1 MRDETEAYRREG
13 DVVLVELRLSN
24 LRQLFNSLD
33 PAPFREK
40 DLDPDAEAYIVESV
54 REFPLDQA
62 MKLVIHL
69 PWAELPKDVDL
80 AAAIHHHFALRQNAW
95 RRELSHQLHQG
106 RVTLVIA
113 LLFLFAC
120 LLLRQLVRSF
130 GDGTLLD
137 VLGEGLLITGW
148 VAMWRPIDILLYEW
162 WPIRRRSRVAAKLAA
177 MPVET
182 RPRDD

>member
-1 MRDETEAYRREG
+1 MRNETEAYRREG

-33 PAPFREK
+33 PAPFHEK

-54 REFPLDQA
+54 REFPLDQK
-62 MKLVIHL
+62 MKLVVHL
-69 PWAELPKDVDL
+69 PRAELPACVDL
-80 AAAIHHHFALRQNAW
+80 AASIHHHFTLRRDEW

-106 RVTLVIA
+106 RVTLGIA
-113 LLFLFAC
+113 VVFLFAC
-120 LLLRQLVRSF
+120 LFLRQLIRSL
-130 GDGTLLD
+130 GDGALLD

-148 VAMWRPIDILLYEW
+148 VAMWRPIDILLYGW
-162 WPIRRRSRVAAKLAA
+162 WPIRTRCRIAEKLIA
-177 MPVET
+177 MPVEP